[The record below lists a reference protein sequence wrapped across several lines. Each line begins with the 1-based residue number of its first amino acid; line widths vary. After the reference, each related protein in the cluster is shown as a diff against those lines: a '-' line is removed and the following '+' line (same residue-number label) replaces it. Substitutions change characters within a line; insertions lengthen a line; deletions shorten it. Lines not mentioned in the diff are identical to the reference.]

1 MKEQFCTNVFSE
13 SKLDRQGGRK
23 TLDKASANRAAM
35 KMLARSGHSMDE
47 LAAEAFSKNLQAHG
61 TIDATI
67 TPFLT

>member
-1 MKEQFCTNVFSE
+1 
-13 SKLDRQGGRK
+13 
-23 TLDKASANRAAM
+23 M

-47 LAAEAFSKNLQAHG
+47 LAAEAFSKKLQAHG